1 MMRGVRVPQRRGVEQ
16 AMTTTDTTR
25 AIGQL
30 TLHSTMRETS
40 VIQAKPRRLGN
51 RSMAGT
57 WNFSIAI
64 RAETVTA

>member
-1 MMRGVRVPQRRGVEQ
+1 
-16 AMTTTDTTR
+16 
-25 AIGQL
+25 
-30 TLHSTMRETS
+30 MRETS

-57 WNFSIAI
+57 WNFPIAI